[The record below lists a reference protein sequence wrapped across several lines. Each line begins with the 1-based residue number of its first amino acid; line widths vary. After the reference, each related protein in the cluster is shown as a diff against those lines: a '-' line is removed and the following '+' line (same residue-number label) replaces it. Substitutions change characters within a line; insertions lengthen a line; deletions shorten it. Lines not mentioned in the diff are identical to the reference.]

1 MANTVQDNN
10 RVAWTYTT
18 DDARNFRVSA
28 KAVYVLGSE
37 AAKWGGSAAAASV
50 KQLPKGFRMRRR
62 KVTSGSVT
70 RWVPCYSTDA
80 TLWTGVA
87 TTVLLNKN
95 GVDAAF
101 DVGAKT
107 LGERD
112 IRDGTTQSA

>member
-10 RVAWTYTT
+10 RIAWTYT
-18 DDARNFRVSA
+18 DDDENDYRVSA
-28 KAVYVLGSE
+28 KAVYVGGAE

-50 KQLPKGFRMRRR
+50 PQLPKGFRMRKR
-62 KVTSGSVT
+62 KVVSGAVI
-70 RWVPCYSTDA
+70 RWVPCYKTDA

-101 DVGAKT
+101 DVSSKK
-107 LGERD
+107 LSERN